1 MVHAVGYDRDT
12 RTLEVVFN
20 DGGIYL
26 YQDVP
31 RGVYHGLLR
40 APSKGQF
47 MQREVLPFY
56 TALPLARV
64 PVRRAG
70 ALAAPTPRR

>member
-1 MVHAVGYDRDT
+1 MLHAVGYDRET

-31 RGVYHGLLR
+31 RGVYAGLM
-40 APSKGQF
+40 ASKSKGQY

-56 TALPLARV
+56 TALPLA
-64 PVRRAG
+64 VRG
-70 ALAAPTPRR
+70 ANR